1 MASWLCWHVLWS
13 SNAWRYHTVMYVH
26 TAYVNEYTL
35 LISSSLSIQF
45 QDFTIQ
51 QKYCKVF
58 VFYYFCK

>member
-1 MASWLCWHVLWS
+1 
-13 SNAWRYHTVMYVH
+13 MYVH